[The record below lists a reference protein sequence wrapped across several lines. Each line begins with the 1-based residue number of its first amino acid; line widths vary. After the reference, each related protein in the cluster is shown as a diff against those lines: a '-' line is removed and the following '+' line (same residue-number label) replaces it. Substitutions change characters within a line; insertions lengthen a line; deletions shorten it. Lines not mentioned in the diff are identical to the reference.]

1 MKREN
6 EDVRKAA
13 RVADVPL
20 YAVARELG
28 ISEPTLYRW
37 LRFPLS
43 ADREKDVLGAI
54 ERLEQVAN

>member
-37 LRFPLS
+37 LRSPLS